1 MSRLS
6 TPRRYCARVL
16 AIAATVCC
24 AAAAV
29 AAGMEMAAGAATA
42 APDLDTPVARSKAES
57 RLQIYGNVGTENWK
71 GIVAAFNRKYPWISV
86 EALDLGPAEAFER
99 YYAESSAGKHSA
111 DLIVAAAPTSWLR
124 FIDKGEL
131 EPVEALEGRQAPA
144 WSKPFK
150 GLYTFSTDPL
160 IMLYNKLI
168 VPEKERP
175 KSLAQLVELVKTDPA
190 LFRDKLTTY
199 DATGHPFAEA
209 VHWAYTHLRGEQGWK
224 ILEALGP
231 VTRPENAGGSMTEK
245 ITTGEYSAAYFASG
259 VTTFIRTAEA
269 GHNRVLG
276 WNLIA
281 DGTPVFVRGI
291 GVTRHA
297 TSKASAQLFLEFALS
312 HEGQVAI
319 GKSGLTPYR
328 ADVRKDEV
336 PYLTYQGIVD
346 AVGERNVLPILYD
359 RAMMQE
365 EESFLA
371 RWKKVFKL

>member
-1 MSRLS
+1 VR
-6 TPRRYCARVL
+6 
-16 AIAATVCC
+16 

-29 AAGMEMAAGAATA
+29 AAAALYPSAAVAGGAGAVAGATTA
-42 APDLDTPVARSKAES
+42 APTLEELIARSKAEA

-71 GIVAAFNRKYPWISV
+71 GIVAAFNRKFPWINV
-86 EALDLGPAEAFER
+86 EALDLGPAESFER
-99 YYAESSAGKHSA
+99 YYAESAAGKHSA
-111 DLIVAAAPTSWLR
+111 DLIVAGAPTSWLR
-124 FIDKGEL
+124 CIDKGEL
-131 EPVEALEGRQAPA
+131 EPVDAVEGAQAPA

-150 GLYTFSTDPL
+150 GLYTFSTDPMIL
-160 IMLYNKLI
+160 LYNKLL

-175 KSLAQLVELVKTDPA
+175 RSMAQLVELLKTDPA

-199 DATGHPFAEA
+199 DATGHPFAQA
-209 VHWAYTHLRGEQGWK
+209 VHWSYTHLRGDAGWK

-231 VTRPENAGGSMTEK
+231 ATRPENAGGSMTEK
-245 ITTGEYSAAYFASG
+245 ITTGEYSVAYFASG

-269 GHNRVLG
+269 GHNKVLG
-276 WNLIA
+276 WSLIA

-291 GVTRHA
+291 GITRHA
-297 TSKASAQLFLEFALS
+297 VSKASARLFLEFALS

-346 AVGERNVLPILYD
+346 TVGERNVLPILYD
-359 RAMMQE
+359 RAMVQE